1 MKSQLFKLSQA
12 VDFGEEKGFA
22 IQFSSINHCPF
33 PRAAADS
40 SHVHSV
46 LQKQNNHDSPPS
58 PSPTQHRLRNQNERA
73 ITLSYSNSLETKAE
87 NQLN

>member
-40 SHVHSV
+40 SHVHNV
-46 LQKQNNHDSPPS
+46 LQKQNILIFFF
-58 PSPTQHRLRNQNERA
+58 Q
-73 ITLSYSNSLETKAE
+73 SNNGEEKAKIRHFI
-87 NQLN
+87 

>member
-46 LQKQNNHDSPPS
+46 LQKQNRSWFFSPQSNIGEEIKMKGPS
-58 PSPTQHRLRNQNERA
+58 H
-73 ITLSYSNSLETKAE
+73 
-87 NQLN
+87 

>member
-1 MKSQLFKLSQA
+1 MKSQLFKRSQA

-22 IQFSSINHCPF
+22 IQFSSINYCPF

-46 LQKQNNHDSPPS
+46 LQ
-58 PSPTQHRLRNQNERA
+58 NQNK
-73 ITLSYSNSLETKAE
+73 S
-87 NQLN
+87 